1 MCKSL
6 YVPANRFILVSG
18 GGQDCTIIQT
28 HHDQQEGPVSG
39 QSTQVFQREMNAA
52 QLDEHSRLWR
62 KLDMKGEDKPYL
74 CLVCGFRGNWPSHMV
89 RHLLVHTGSK
99 PFKCAKCPK
108 RFGRRHHLKSHE
120 VNCGVPKHMRI
131 KPPAVTDIPN
141 LSQLTASNLQSSK
154 QNSVSFPSDEDGFTM
169 PGSNSI
175 NGSMPVIT
183 TPATIDFLSE
193 LKTNDPNP
201 SGQSQTPSKVE
212 VINVENN

>member
-1 MCKSL
+1 M
-6 YVPANRFILVSG
+6 SG

-28 HHDQQEGPVSG
+28 HQDQQEGPVSG

-141 LSQLTASNLQSSK
+141 LPQLSGSQSSK
-154 QNSVSFPSDEDGFTM
+154 LNSVSFTSDEDGFTM
-169 PGSNSI
+169 PGSIPPI
-175 NGSMPVIT
+175 NGSMSA
-183 TPATIDFLSE
+183 PATIDFLPE

-201 SGQSQTPSKVE
+201 LGEK
-212 VINVENN
+212 

>member
-1 MCKSL
+1 M
-6 YVPANRFILVSG
+6 
-18 GGQDCTIIQT
+18 
-28 HHDQQEGPVSG
+28 SG

-141 LSQLTASNLQSSK
+141 LPQLTGPNQNSSK
-154 QNSVSFPSDEDGFTM
+154 LSSVSFTSDEDGFAM
-169 PGSNSI
+169 PSSNSTI
-175 NGSMPVIT
+175 NGSIPVT
-183 TPATIDFLSE
+183 TPPATIDFLPE
-193 LKTNDPNP
+193 LKTNDP
-201 SGQSQTPSKVE
+201 SSLGQSPSKIE
-212 VINVENN
+212 LINVENN